1 MKKTFALGLFAI
13 AFVSCGSRSEK
24 TKENSEKPVYKE
36 YIGKYLYMSSAR
48 VLHTDR
54 YCDILLEEK
63 DRSGHDVNGIAFMD
77 TTNICPDGHFY
88 YCKSCFD
95 DEQYE
100 HVQRIIERN
109 KQNVAV
115 SEEELY

>member
-1 MKKTFALGLFAI
+1 MKKFLTFVIL
-13 AFVSCGSRSEK
+13 AFVLQSCGSHSEK
-24 TKENSEKPVYKE
+24 AKEKPTTTMYKE
-36 YIGKYLYMSSAR
+36 HIGKYLYMSSAR

-63 DRSGHDVNGIAFMD
+63 DRSGHDVNGIEFID
-77 TTNICPDGHFY
+77 TANVCPDGFFY

-100 HVQRIIERN
+100 HVQRIMERN

-115 SEEELY
+115 SEEESY